1 VAVLFI
7 RDRRRQ
13 PHASCEGREKATEL
27 ALRRNAS
34 DAPGPAVLEGTVISA
49 RQWRA
54 MDRRRGVIWLWV
66 GLAAVTQVV
75 RNLHPDPQAILRII
89 VLTALIRMGQKKLTR
104 ALTRLIEQD
113 KALKEA
119 DHVAT

>member
-1 VAVLFI
+1 MAALFI

-13 PHASCEGREKATEL
+13 THAGCKGREKATEL
-27 ALRRNAS
+27 ALQRHAS

-75 RNLHPDPQAILRII
+75 RNLHPDPQAILRLI